1 MPFYWMPC
9 DCRSLPSLLSRAPS
23 CIQGL
28 QLFVAY
34 FSAMVE
40 PFFAEQCMVLNERC
54 LLLQPWQFMEY
65 IRQPFVNDNDAYA
78 RATRY
83 GFDVLYR
90 DSHPRPI
97 IEGSVRVD
105 SDWPPRQ
112 VIVPF
117 QWTCGSQSV
126 FPVQKFAFEHL
137 VNWEADSRI
146 FRPAGFQGEDPAMS
160 LSSSD
165 CDTEAARISDGVDER
180 DDPTNSTST
189 SSLLESDAA

>member
-1 MPFYWMPC
+1 VIAVLFYAC
-9 DCRSLPSLLSRAPS
+9 ALVFLVHSGTAIVCCSFQRNGGA
-23 CIQGL
+23 I
-28 QLFVAY
+28 
-34 FSAMVE
+34 
-40 PFFAEQCMVLNERC
+40 FAEQCMVSNERFW
-54 LLLQPWQFMEY
+54 LLQPWQFMEY
-65 IRQPFVNDNDAYA
+65 IREPFVNDNHAYA

-90 DSHPRPI
+90 NLHPRPI

-126 FPVQKFAFEHL
+126 FPVQKFAFEHQANG
-137 VNWEADSRI
+137 VADACI

-165 CDTEAARISDGVDER
+165 CDTEAARISDGADER

-189 SSLLESDAA
+189 SPLLESDAA

>member
-65 IRQPFVNDNDAYA
+65 IRESFAGDTYA
-78 RATRY
+78 SERASQY
-83 GFDVLYR
+83 CFNVIYR
-90 DSHPRPI
+90 DLHPRPTI
-97 IEGSVRVD
+97 DGSVRVD

-112 VIVPF
+112 VMVPF
-117 QWTCGSQSV
+117 HRTCGVQSV
-126 FPVQKFAFEHL
+126 FAVSRNALERQVKG
-137 VNWEADSRI
+137 EADARI
-146 FRPAGFQGEDPAMS
+146 FVP
-160 LSSSD
+160 LVKV
-165 CDTEAARISDGVDER
+165 RIQQ
-180 DDPTNSTST
+180 
-189 SSLLESDAA
+189 